1 MSANLSAS
9 GPAPGEAA
17 AAFSLLDRRIAS
29 RAARDALVK
38 LNPRQLA
45 RNPVIFVTEV
55 VALLTTVLGVRAL
68 FQPAGAQPA
77 FALAIAAWLWLTV
90 LFATFAEA
98 MAEGR
103 GTRAGREPAARPQE
117 TLREAGAEP
126 GRAGAVRHRV
136 LHRAARRRHRAG
148 RDQRPDPARRRDH
161 RRRSPRSTRAPS
173 PASRPRHPRGG
184 GDRSAV
190 TGGTQVVS
198 DSLLVRITAAPA
210 TPSSTA

>member
-1 MSANLSAS
+1 MSANLPAS

-45 RNPVIFVTEV
+45 RNPVIFVTEI
-55 VALLTTVLGVRAL
+55 VALLTTVLGVREL

-103 GTRAGREPAARPQE
+103 G
-117 TLREAGAEP
+117 
-126 GRAGAVRHRV
+126 
-136 LHRAARRRHRAG
+136 
-148 RDQRPDPARRRDH
+148 
-161 RRRSPRSTRAPS
+161 
-173 PASRPRHPRGG
+173 RPRADGHPRA
-184 GDRSAV
+184 RQHR
-190 TGGTQVVS
+190 TEQVKN
-198 DSLLVRITAAPA
+198 DGAGWEG
-210 TPSSTA
+210 